1 MNLSSMVVFLF
12 LIASANETGV
22 GFGAQQKQTHPRL
35 ALPTKLVELP
45 PYSPD
50 LSIHL
55 NQEAVDIPETEP
67 RTGCFLVNWGVPP
80 WAVQGSAAFAGGHL
94 LPWAVF
100 GTVGFFTSGFEP
112 YALLAPPLLLF
123 SGFDGSYWFHKTYL
137 VTWYYIGVPI
147 GVTLSTMG
155 SGALL
160 NPGGG
165 WTETIRGALI
175 GDMASL
181 LFAAGY
187 YIVFGNPWAYGAE
200 GGHPTQ
206 ETIGPFVNIFLPV
219 VSILPAVGAVIGYT
233 KSLSE
238 SKTIGHENMG
248 CGQMHMEHISEGFA
262 SSWCDRNT
270 SLRIPLVKVVF

>member
-1 MNLSSMVVFLF
+1 MFVFLF
-12 LIASANETGV
+12 LIASANETGI
-22 GFGAQQKQTHPRL
+22 GFRAQQNQTHHRL
-35 ALPTKLVELP
+35 VSPTKLVQLP
-45 PYSPD
+45 CYSSD
-50 LSIHL
+50 LSIRL
-55 NQEAVDIPETEP
+55 NQEEVDIPEP
-67 RTGCFLVNWGVPP
+67 QQRSGCFFVNWGVPR

-94 LPWAVF
+94 VPWAVF
-100 GTVGFFTSGFEP
+100 GTIGFFTSGFEP
-112 YALLAPPLLLF
+112 YALLVPPLLLF
-123 SGFDGSYWFHKTYL
+123 SDFDGSYWFQKTYL

-155 SGALL
+155 SGTLL

-165 WTETIRGALI
+165 WTETIRGVLI
-175 GDMASL
+175 GDMASFFL
-181 LFAAGY
+181 AAGY

-206 ETIGPFVNIFLPV
+206 ETIGPFVNIFLPI
-219 VSILPAVGAVIGYT
+219 VSTLPAVGAVIGYT

-238 SKTIGHENMG
+238 SRTIGHENMG
-248 CGQMHMEHISEGFA
+248 YGQMRMEHIGEGFA